1 MSTKYYLQK
10 VPVESVEPGFS
21 LAIRHGG
28 DYRLFQVD
36 CTQMSQRSGRPVM
49 IKLTSEPAEPAE
61 SGGGGDPWVLEYEA
75 GTPVVRLLG
84 VCEAA
89 S

>member
-36 CTQMSQRSGRPVM
+36 CTQMSRRAQQPVM
-49 IKLTSEPAEPAE
+49 IKLTSEPL
-61 SGGGGDPWVLEYEA
+61 SGADPWVLEYEA

-84 VCEAA
+84 VCQVA

>member
-1 MSTKYYLQK
+1 MNVNYYVQK
-10 VPVESVEPGFS
+10 VPVESVRPGFS
-21 LAIRHGG
+21 LAIHQDG
-28 DYRLFQVD
+28 DYRLFQVE

-49 IKLTSEPAEPAE
+49 FTLMSEPVD
-61 SGGGGDPWVLEYEA
+61 GGDPWVLECEG
-75 GTPVVRLLG
+75 GTPLVRILG

>member
-10 VPVESVEPGFS
+10 VPVESVQPGFS
-21 LAIRHGG
+21 LAIRHDG
-28 DYRLFQVD
+28 DYCLFQVE
-36 CTQMSQRSGRPVM
+36 CTQMSQRSGQRVTFT
-49 IKLTSEPAEPAE
+49 LTSEPVD
-61 SGGGGDPWVLEYEA
+61 GGDPWVLEYEE

-84 VCEAA
+84 VCKAA

>member
-21 LAIRHGG
+21 LAIQHAG

-36 CTQMSQRSGRPVM
+36 CTQMSQRSGQPVT
-49 IKLTSEPAEPAE
+49 IKLASEPAN
-61 SGGGGDPWVLEYEA
+61 GGDPWVLEYEA

>member
-21 LAIRHGG
+21 LAIPNGAK
-28 DYRLFQVD
+28 YRLFLVE
-36 CTQMSQRSGRPVM
+36 CTQMSYRSGQPVL
-49 IKLTSEPAEPAE
+49 IKLTAKA
-61 SGGGGDPWVLEYEA
+61 DPDQVLEYEL
-75 GTPVVRLLG
+75 GTPVVRLFG

-89 S
+89 AS

>member
-10 VPVESVEPGFS
+10 VPVEAVEPGFS
-21 LAIRHGG
+21 LAVPDGG
-28 DYRLFQVD
+28 EYRLFQVE
-36 CTQMSQRSGRPVM
+36 CTQMSQRSGQPVM
-49 IKLTSEPAEPAE
+49 IRLTSEAVD
-61 SGGGGDPWVLEYEA
+61 GGQPWVLEYEA

-84 VCEAA
+84 LCQAA